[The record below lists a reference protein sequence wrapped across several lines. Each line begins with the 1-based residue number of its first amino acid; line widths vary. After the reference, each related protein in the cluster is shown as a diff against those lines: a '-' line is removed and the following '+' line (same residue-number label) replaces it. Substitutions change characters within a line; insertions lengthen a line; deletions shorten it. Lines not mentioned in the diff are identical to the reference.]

1 MLREKALQSR
11 GAAAQ
16 CVLCYVTETS
26 AHRPTHRSPD
36 LGQPPHAALAAPLTL
51 RYLKA
56 LESYANSPAGNT
68 VFQSQKKHQQ
78 VLVGKTVRTVI
89 NDFLSHVSSSPND
102 PDTGFIDIEYTY
114 GKRTS
119 ALVATGWITGGREY
133 AKNADPFKLPKF
145 LRNRALCRFGYDFDD
160 SCSYPRAA
168 FRAIRFHAHLAGI
181 LVRNREEIMEKIGL
195 LIFSTTKTDVERRKL
210 IKHLI
215 NLLDMDGS
223 YAGWRAI
230 HNIPPHLTL
239 GDEGGDG
246 PILRLNNGGIFP
258 VRQYFKQQPQRAEW
272 LAWRLP
278 DLLELEQHWKASMG
292 GSSEPE
298 RTLKSD
304 VFAEWEAISRTAK
317 VRWAD
322 ETDMTGSTSN
332 MMVSSLLST
341 QVSLKSKQSLNS
353 KPFARGPWGMN
364 SPLKLSP

>member
-1 MLREKALQSR
+1 MERLHYDDAQRDLGRGRPCSAKRRFKAEERLRNAYYMLRNRSIR
-11 GAAAQ
+11 AQ
-16 CVLCYVTETS
+16 
-26 AHRPTHRSPD
+26 THAQITRSGPATTRRTRCPID
-36 LGQPPHAALAAPLTL
+36 I
-51 RYLKA
+51 KA

-68 VFQSQKKHQQ
+68 VFRSQKKHQQ

-230 HNIPPHLTL
+230 HNIPLHLTL

-258 VRQYFKQQPQRAEW
+258 VRQYFKQQPQRAE
-272 LAWRLP
+272 
-278 DLLELEQHWKASMG
+278 
-292 GSSEPE
+292 
-298 RTLKSD
+298 
-304 VFAEWEAISRTAK
+304 
-317 VRWAD
+317 
-322 ETDMTGSTSN
+322 
-332 MMVSSLLST
+332 
-341 QVSLKSKQSLNS
+341 
-353 KPFARGPWGMN
+353 
-364 SPLKLSP
+364 